1 MEAGVAGA
9 GPTGL
14 LGEAPAD
21 NTRCN
26 QLALDSTWQQKDNQT
41 SLSVV
46 VLVVCLHSHSTYIM
60 RIETIVVVMCVS
72 NVALDAFI
80 ASSGQQ
86 HLRMRHRV
94 QPQSSA
100 TVFRPTSCL
109 HVQRCYCLLCLHWS
123 SPFYAAARGV
133 YPVSVCEACS
143 QLLLCLL

>member
-1 MEAGVAGA
+1 MEAGVARA

-21 NTRCN
+21 NIRCN
-26 QLALDSTWQQKDNQT
+26 QLVLGSTWQQKDTQT

-46 VLVVCLHSHSTYIM
+46 VLVVCLHSHTTYIM
-60 RIETIVVVMCVS
+60 HIKTSVVVICVI
-72 NVALDAFI
+72 NIALDAFI

-86 HLRMRHRV
+86 HLCMHYRV
-94 QPQSSA
+94 QPQSPA

-109 HVQRCYCLLCLHWS
+109 HVHGCYCLLCLHWS
-123 SPFYAAARGV
+123 SPFHAAARGV